1 MKLLEVSLASRL
13 ALMPHHSLGA
23 MACAVLAATAFGCA
37 ACHAPVKPPPAVTK
51 STAPAHDPKRDQQA
65 VEYKC
70 LLTGERLVEQA
81 KWQEVATY
89 CAALEARFPKSTYLD
104 RIIFYQGLAHICNA
118 DFALSTNLFER
129 VTRNYPKSEFYEA
142 ALYYLAMAH
151 FMNNE
156 YQKTVAACSEYLRKY
171 PDGLYAGD
179 LQYRLSYIDSNDPRV
194 EPNKIITEIETFM
207 EGHPNDVSNGS
218 MLCLLADTYKKNHE
232 DDKAL
237 AAYQKAL
244 WSKSPD
250 DVIQYALDSAT
261 TILQA
266 KKDWSAIAE
275 MHGEYLRRNP
285 DNPFS
290 LHVIEDKAKRDI
302 REGKG
307 EECARMLADSLRPRI
322 GNPTIQQV
330 EYLLDLMVQ
339 AVVPRKKP
347 AKEEMAALA
356 DQLDKQLV
364 ETLKQVVGDKSN
376 PPATARML
384 YAQARLSQLLYRKS
398 RTERSDLLL
407 KDLTTKYAREPAV
420 LSPTLL
426 SVCGDILLQ
435 ENDLEGA
442 EAMFRYLTANYKDS
456 LFCDAGPLG
465 LGNLALARKNPEQA
479 LKIFE
484 DTLTNNH
491 GTSRFCETTLG
502 KIQALIDLGKF
513 DEGRK
518 LAEQVVGDKKF
529 RGEMA
534 AKAYLMMADGYRV
547 EAAKAPPGDGA
558 TELLKKA
565 YATYQRVEITY
576 QSLPEICAEAY
587 WQAAETA
594 KELNEDGLAAE
605 NLKALIDHPR
615 LQETRRAKDAKDAKI
630 LNP

>member
-13 ALMPHHSLGA
+13 ALTPHHSLGA

-37 ACHAPVKPPPAVTK
+37 ACQAPVKPPPAVTK

-104 RIIFYQGLAHICNA
+104 RIIFYQGLAHICNTGAAA
-118 DFALSTNLFER
+118 DFALSTKLFER
-129 VTRNYPKSEFYEA
+129 VTRNYPKSEFYEP
-142 ALYYLAMAH
+142 ALYYLALAH
-151 FMNNE
+151 FLNNE

-179 LQYRLSYIDSNDPRV
+179 LQYRLSYIDSNDTRV

-266 KKDWSAIAE
+266 RKDWSAIAE

-285 DNPFS
+285 DNPF
-290 LHVIEDKAKRDI
+290 LLQGFGDKVKKDI

-307 EECARMLADSLRPRI
+307 EE
-322 GNPTIQQV
+322 
-330 EYLLDLMVQ
+330 
-339 AVVPRKKP
+339 
-347 AKEEMAALA
+347 
-356 DQLDKQLV
+356 
-364 ETLKQVVGDKSN
+364 
-376 PPATARML
+376 
-384 YAQARLSQLLYRKS
+384 
-398 RTERSDLLL
+398 
-407 KDLTTKYAREPAV
+407 
-420 LSPTLL
+420 
-426 SVCGDILLQ
+426 
-435 ENDLEGA
+435 GA
-442 EAMFRYLTANYKDS
+442 HA
-456 LFCDAGPLG
+456 
-465 LGNLALARKNPEQA
+465 
-479 LKIFE
+479 
-484 DTLTNNH
+484 LTNNH

-547 EAAKAPPGDGA
+547 EAAKAPPGDGV

-594 KELNEDGLAAE
+594 KELNQDGLVAE

-615 LQETRRAKDAKDAKI
+615 LQDTHRAKDAKDAKDAKI